1 MPDPVTRPD
10 DVTSAV
16 LASFE
21 GCDNPRLRQ
30 VLQSFARH
38 LHEFV
43 REVGLREDEWATAIT
58 LLRQSGDL
66 TDDNRNEFI
75 LWSDTLGVSML
86 VDVLSHDNMAG
97 GTESTILGPFYVPE
111 APLRDYGASIA
122 TEAVGVPAWVHGR
135 LLDPEGVPIADAELD
150 VWQNGDDMLYAVQSP
165 EHDHDHLRGRFR
177 TRADGSYAFLGVRP
191 VDYPIPADGPVGAML
206 TATGR
211 HPWRPAHI
219 HMIVRASGYRPLVT
233 HIFDGDSPYLSSD
246 AVFAVRPSLLRS
258 FVERAPDD
266 PARPAGVEGP
276 WVSMENDIVLVPD
289 PSGHPA

>member
-1 MPDPVTRPD
+1 MHDAVTQPD
-10 DVTSAV
+10 DVTAAV

-21 GCDNPRLRQ
+21 GCESPRLRQ

-43 REVGLREDEWATAIT
+43 REVDLTEEEWATAIT

-86 VDVLSHDNMAG
+86 VDVLSHEAAAG

-122 TEAVGVPAWVHGR
+122 TEPVGVPAWVHGR
-135 LLDPEGVPIADAELD
+135 LLDPEGAPIADAELD

-177 TRADGSYAFLGVRP
+177 TRADGSYAFLGLRP
-191 VDYPIPADGPVGAML
+191 VDYPIPTDGPVGAML

-211 HPWRPAHI
+211 HAWRPAHI
-219 HMIVRASGYRPLVT
+219 HVIARADGHHPLVT
-233 HIFDGDSPYLSSD
+233 HIFDRDSPYLSSD

-258 FVERAPDD
+258 FIERAADD

-276 WVSMENDIVLVPD
+276 WVSMENDIVLVPL
-289 PSGHPA
+289 GAGA

>member
-1 MPDPVTRPD
+1 VTRPD
-10 DVTSAV
+10 DVTAAV

-21 GCDNPRLRQ
+21 ACDNPRLRE
-30 VLQSFARH
+30 VLQSLVRH

-43 REVGLREDEWATAIT
+43 GEVELREDEWATAIT

-86 VDVLSHDNMAG
+86 VDVLAHETSR

-111 APLRDYGASIA
+111 APEREFGASIA
-122 TEAVGVPAWVHGR
+122 TEAGGVPAWVHGR
-135 LLDPEGVPIADAELD
+135 LLDPEGAPIADAELD
-150 VWQNGDDMLYAVQSP
+150 VWQNGDDMLYAVQAP

-191 VDYPIPADGPVGAML
+191 VDYPIPTDGPVGTML

-211 HPWRPAHI
+211 HSWRPAHI
-219 HMIVRASGYRPLVT
+219 HMIVRADGHRPLVT
-233 HIFDGDSPYLSSD
+233 HIFDRDSPYLSSD

-258 FVERAPDD
+258 FVERAADD
-266 PARPAGVEGP
+266 PERPAGVEGP
-276 WVSMENDIVLVPD
+276 WFSMENDIVLVPD
-289 PSGHPA
+289 PSGSAA

>member
-1 MPDPVTRPD
+1 VTRPD
-10 DVTSAV
+10 DVTAAV

-21 GCDNPRLRQ
+21 ACDNPRLRE
-30 VLQSFARH
+30 VLQSLVRH

-43 REVGLREDEWATAIT
+43 GEVELREDEWATAIT

-86 VDVLSHDNMAG
+86 VDVLAHEASG

-111 APLRDYGASIA
+111 APLREFGANIA
-122 TEAVGVPAWVHGR
+122 TQAGGVPAWVHGR
-135 LLDPEGVPIADAELD
+135 LLDPEGAPIADAELD

-191 VDYPIPADGPVGAML
+191 VDYPIPTDGPVGAML

-211 HPWRPAHI
+211 HGWRPAHI
-219 HMIVRASGYRPLVT
+219 HMIVRADGYRPLVT
-233 HIFDGDSPYLSSD
+233 HIFDGDSPYLASD
-246 AVFAVRPSLLRS
+246 AVFAVRSSLLRS
-258 FVERAPDD
+258 FVERAADD
-266 PARPAGVEGP
+266 PERPAGVEGP

-289 PSGHPA
+289 PSGSAA